1 MSRGVIYLHVR
12 LLKCQSDRDK
22 GMSRLYHLT
31 YFCHTTPTQI
41 KLPAYAYPNNSGPP
55 EHTLYTM
62 RTQQL
67 SQLNGV
73 NRPEVTQPPRC
84 SPPVSTEVSSLG
96 GNVSPAVAEGLA
108 IRSPSHP
115 RVRLSSV
122 PVRRES
128 PTSNSGH
135 SDRANTPESRLTR
148 AKR

>member
-1 MSRGVIYLHVR
+1 MSCGVIYLHIY

-22 GMSRLYHLT
+22 GMSCLYHLT

-41 KLPAYAYPNNSGPP
+41 KLPAYAYPNNSGLP
-55 EHTLYTM
+55 EHMLYM
-62 RTQQL
+62 MCTQQS

-96 GNVSPAVAEGLA
+96 VNVSPAVAEGLA
-108 IRSPSHP
+108 IRSPSRP
-115 RVRLSSV
+115 RARLSSV